1 MSGGFIPCG
10 EGAGYASGITSAAM
24 DGLRSGRGCLK
35 NITYKSG
42 ILNSQKIYDK
52 INQSLANRLSLSA

>member
-1 MSGGFIPCG
+1 MSGGFIPVEKVPAMPVGLLQLQWTVCG
-10 EGAGYASGITSAAM
+10 WPRLSV
-24 DGLRSGRGCLK
+24 K
-35 NITYKSG
+35 NIAYKSG